1 MLNGLFMNMSCWTT
15 WVQGIMP
22 SVVHSMATMIECHAR
37 VTWSMLVR
45 FGVSWRWIGFYPER
59 INCLY
64 AWKLLVE
71 LRHAVATIEIY
82 NFPSA
87 AYSPLGNDSTH
98 T

>member
-1 MLNGLFMNMSCWTT
+1 
-15 WVQGIMP
+15 
-22 SVVHSMATMIECHAR
+22 MATMIECHAR

-82 NFPSA
+82 NFPNA
-87 AYSPLGNDSTH
+87 AYSPFGNDSTH